1 MAVAAAGNPGDGA
14 KILVRTRHAV
24 PPVNMTSIGSRANTA
39 AVAAGSAGNGA
50 KIIARAGHA
59 VLPANIASAGS
70 RINLAE
76 VVVKVTHAATVQH
89 CDRRTRHGG
98 SNRVEGSAMSQE
110 ARVNPSNRTVRGT
123 S

>member
-39 AVAAGSAGNGA
+39 AVAAGSPGNGA

-76 VVVKVTHAATVQH
+76 VVVEVTHAAARPTLRPENKPRGLQS
-89 CDRRTRHGG
+89 RR
-98 SNRVEGSAMSQE
+98 GSAMSPE
-110 ARVNPSNRTVRGT
+110 ARVNPYNRTVRGT